1 MSTDTL
7 EYSPHEP
14 FAGGAIGRQQRPPR
28 VFGSPGRYVQ
38 GVGVLE
44 RAGNYLSRLGFRR
57 SAVLLSARSLLAE
70 GGRLVES
77 LRGAGLTVE
86 IAEFNGEC
94 SLAEIGLHAGALADL
109 AEPVDSLVAVG
120 GGKVV
125 DAGRAIAHRLDV
137 PVAVVPSL
145 ASNDAPCAAVS
156 VIYTP
161 EGVTAD
167 VEIYDQNPALV
178 LVDTAV
184 IAEADERYL
193 VAGMGD
199 AMATWYEARACA
211 SCDQG
216 VNVFGGT
223 PTLAGTALA
232 QLCADTIYADG
243 VAALQAVR
251 ESSVNEA
258 LERVVEANTLLS
270 GLGYESGGLAIAHAV
285 AQGYTV
291 IDHVHRKFLHGEMVA
306 MGALAQL
313 MLESCRAEAERA
325 ARFFLEVGLPVHLAQ
340 LDLSAGNEAELQEV
354 VAAAM
359 AFPFIN
365 NMPFEVT
372 SQALSDALLAAD
384 RLGRDLAA
392 GTSGS

>member
-1 MSTDTL
+1 
-7 EYSPHEP
+7 
-14 FAGGAIGRQQRPPR
+14 
-28 VFGSPGRYVQ
+28 
-38 GVGVLE
+38 
-44 RAGNYLSRLGFRR
+44 
-57 SAVLLSARSLLAE
+57 
-70 GGRLVES
+70 
-77 LRGAGLTVE
+77 
-86 IAEFNGEC
+86 
-94 SLAEIGLHAGALADL
+94 
-109 AEPVDSLVAVG
+109 
-120 GGKVV
+120 
-125 DAGRAIAHRLDV
+125 
-137 PVAVVPSL
+137 
-145 ASNDAPCAAVS
+145 
-156 VIYTP
+156 
-161 EGVTAD
+161 VTAD